1 MKKELIFMG
10 PPASGK
16 GTQTKKLAAET
27 GFVHVD
33 TGSLLREAMANETE
47 AGKIAKDFVEKG
59 ALVPVEVVAQIIKDR
74 LSKDDVQNGFILDGF
89 PRSIEQA
96 NMLDEMLKEID
107 ANKEVSTKVIYFDV
121 PIDNLMERI
130 IYRRSCPKCGAIYNL
145 KTMPIK
151 QEGICDDCGTELVQ
165 RKDDT
170 EEIAKNRFDTYFKQ
184 TAPLIDFYEQRGILS
199 KIDATGAIED
209 IYKKLKEVVQ

>member
-33 TGSLLREAMANETE
+33 TGSLLREAMANGTE
-47 AGKIAKDFVEKG
+47 AGKIAKEFVEKG

-74 LSKDDVQNGFILDGF
+74 LSQDDVQKGFILDGF

-96 NMLDEMLKEID
+96 EMLDEMLKEID
-107 ANKEVSTKVIYFDV
+107 ANKEVETKVIYFEI
-121 PIDNLMERI
+121 PIENLMERI

-151 QEGICDDCGTELVQ
+151 KEGLCDICEVELVQ

-170 EEIAKNRFDTYFKQ
+170 EEIAKNRFDTYFAQ
-184 TAPLIDFYEQRGILS
+184 TAPLIDFYEKRGLLV
-199 KIDATGAIED
+199 KLDATGSIDE
-209 IYKKLKEVVQ
+209 IYNKLKEVI